1 MVAGTLIDAAQP
13 NDAAAADALRLQ
25 VLNYIRAHLADPALT
40 HAQVAAAHCM
50 AARTLHRLFEHEPHT
65 VTDYIR
71 V

>member
-1 MVAGTLIDAAQP
+1 LVAGTLIDAAQP

-25 VLNYIRAHLADPALT
+25 VLNYIRAHLADPDLTRTHGCGAL
-40 HAQVAAAHCM
+40 HGY
-50 AARTLHRLFEHEPHT
+50 RTLHRLFEHEPHT